1 VSLKFLAR
9 GKISSGQMIIA
20 RLCYRSKPNYL
31 IQETQFKKNEGRG
44 IMKILI
50 IGGKG
55 TIGKKVS
62 DHFSKKHEVLI
73 AGRNSGDIV
82 VDIVNS
88 QSIEAMFES
97 TGKVDAVVCIA
108 GEAKWAAFDSMTEE
122 DFYIGLKNKLMGQVN
137 LVRIG
142 RTYLNAGGS
151 FTLSTGILADHPV
164 ELTSSPAMVN
174 GAIHS
179 FVKAVSLELQNG
191 TRINVVSSGLV
202 EDAVEKYEA
211 YFPGHNPIPMKKVI
225 NGYVKSVLGKGTGD
239 IIRMYDNC

>member
-1 VSLKFLAR
+1 
-9 GKISSGQMIIA
+9 
-20 RLCYRSKPNYL
+20 
-31 IQETQFKKNEGRG
+31 
-44 IMKILI
+44 MKILI

-62 DHFSKKHEVLI
+62 NHFSKKHEVLI

-88 QSIEAMFES
+88 QSIQAMFES
-97 TGKVDAVVCIA
+97 IGNIDAVVCIA
-108 GEAKWAAFDSMTEE
+108 GDAKWASFDSMTEE
-122 DFYIGLKNKLMGQVN
+122 DFYIGLKSKLMGQVN

-142 RTYLNAGGS
+142 QNYLNAGGS

-174 GAIHS
+174 GGIHS
-179 FVKAVSLELQNG
+179 FVKAVAMELQNG
-191 TRINVVSSGLV
+191 IRINVVSSGLV
-202 EDAVEKYEA
+202 EDAVDKYEA

-225 NGYVKSVLGKGTGD
+225 NGYVKSVEGKGTGE
-239 IIRMYDNC
+239 IIRIYDNC